1 MPFKHFLLAVAV
13 AVAWGGNFPITK
25 LGLANMPPILL
36 LSFRF
41 WLIALVLVPFVKVPW
56 PSLRGIFKLAVTL
69 GALHF
74 AFMFSGVKRVDA
86 STAALVSQLQVPF
99 ATLLAAVL
107 FRERPPLKRLF
118 GTGLAMIGVA
128 LVALDTGGAPSPTGR
143 SDQAMLGVGLIVFA
157 AFMWAV
163 SNIQMKAL
171 SQTPALALHGWMALF
186 AAPML
191 TLLSFAF
198 ESGQIEAVRD
208 ASTMVWVSALY
219 MAFVVGIF
227 GYVVWQWLLARHPI
241 SLLMP
246 LTLLV
251 PIIGVALSTVILGD
265 PINAQ
270 RLLGGAVTLGGVG
283 LLVWERPKKRV
294 AG

>member
-1 MPFKHFLLAVAV
+1 MPLKHFLLALGVAL
-13 AVAWGGNFPITK
+13 AWGGNFPITK

-56 PSLRGIFKLAVTL
+56 PSLKGIFKLAVTL

-74 AFMFSGVKRVDA
+74 AFMFSGVKLVDA

-107 FRERPPLKRLF
+107 FRERPPLQRLL
-118 GTGLAMIGVA
+118 GTALAMIGVGI
-128 LVALDTGGAPSPTGR
+128 VALDSSGPISSVGR
-143 SDQAMLGVGLIVFA
+143 SDHALLGVGLIVIA

-191 TLLSFAF
+191 TALSFLF
-198 ESGQIEAVRD
+198 ETGQIEAVRAAD
-208 ASTMVWVSALY
+208 TMVWVSAFY

-227 GYVVWQWLLARHPI
+227 GYVAWLWLLARHPI

-251 PIIGVALSTVILGD
+251 PVVGVALSALVLGD
-265 PINAQ
+265 PMNAQ
-270 RLLGGAVTLGGVG
+270 RLFGGAVTLAGVG
-283 LLVWERPKKRV
+283 LLVWDRSKK
-294 AG
+294 ASPQ

>member
-1 MPFKHFLLAVAV
+1 VPFNHFLLALGVAL
-13 AVAWGGNFPITK
+13 AWGGNFPITK

-56 PSLRGIFKLAVTL
+56 PSLKGIFKLAVTL

-74 AFMFSGVKRVDA
+74 AFMFSGVKLVDA

-107 FRERPPLKRLF
+107 FRERPPLQRLL
-118 GTGLAMIGVA
+118 GTTLAMLGVG
-128 LVALDTGGAPSPTGR
+128 LVALDSGGAASPTGGGEH
-143 SDQAMLGVGLIVFA
+143 AMLGVGLIVIA

-191 TLLSFAF
+191 TGLSFVF
-198 ESGQIEAVRD
+198 ESGQVEAVRN
-208 ASTMVWVSALY
+208 AGVMVWVSAFY
-219 MAFVVGIF
+219 MAFIVGIF
-227 GYVVWQWLLARHPI
+227 GYVAWQWLLARHPI

-251 PIIGVALSTVILGD
+251 PVVGVALSAIVLGD
-265 PINAQ
+265 PMNAQ

-283 LLVWERPKKRV
+283 LLVWDRGARARKP
-294 AG
+294 

>member
-1 MPFKHFLLAVAV
+1 LKHFLLALAV

-41 WLIALVLVPFVKVPW
+41 WLIAMVLVPFVKVPW

-74 AFMFSGVKRVDA
+74 AFMFSGVKLVDA

-107 FRERPPLKRLF
+107 FRERPPLKRLA
-118 GTGLAMIGVA
+118 GTCLAMMGVA
-128 LVALDTGGAPSPTGR
+128 LIALDTSSAKAATGT
-143 SDQAMLGVGLIVFA
+143 SDEAMIGVGLIVFA

-171 SQTPALALHGWMALF
+171 SQTPPLALHGWMALF

-191 TLLSFAF
+191 TGLSFVF
-198 ESGQIEAVRD
+198 ETGQVEAVRD
-208 ASTMVWVSALY
+208 ANAWVWISVLY
-219 MAFVVGIF
+219 MAFIVGIF

-251 PIIGVALSTVILGD
+251 PVIGVALSIITLGD
-265 PINAQ
+265 PINPQ
-270 RLLGGAVTLGGVG
+270 RILGGVITLGGVG
-283 LLVWERPKKRV
+283 MLVWERPRKKPP
-294 AG
+294 A

>member
-1 MPFKHFLLAVAV
+1 MPFKHFLLALAV
-13 AVAWGGNFPITK
+13 ALAWGGNFPISK
-25 LGLANMPPILL
+25 LGLENMPAILL

-41 WLIALVLVPFVKVPW
+41 WLIALFVVPFVKVPW
-56 PSLRGIFKLAVTL
+56 PSLRAIFKLAVTL

-99 ATLLAAVL
+99 AALLAAVL
-107 FRERPPLKRLF
+107 FRERPPLQRLT

-128 LVALDTGGAPSPTGR
+128 LIALDPSVTKSGAGA
-143 SDQAMLGVGLIVFA
+143 SDEAIIGVAMIVFA

-171 SQTPALALHGWMALF
+171 SQTPPMALHGWMALF

-191 TLLSFAF
+191 TALSFLF
-198 ESGQIEAVRD
+198 ESGQVDAVRN
-208 ASTMVWVSALY
+208 ASAWVWISAFY
-219 MAFVVGIF
+219 MAFFVGIF
-227 GYVVWQWLLARHPI
+227 GYVAWQWLLSRHPI
-241 SLLMP
+241 SLLTP

-251 PIIGVALSTVILGD
+251 PVIGVALSILALGD
-265 PINAQ
+265 PVTPQ
-270 RLLGGAVTLGGVG
+270 RILGGVITLGGVG
-283 LLVWERPKKRV
+283 LLVWERPKKETP
-294 AG
+294 A

>member
-1 MPFKHFLLAVAV
+1 LALGI

-25 LGLANMPPILL
+25 LGLATMPPILL

-56 PSLRGIFKLAVTL
+56 PALRGIFKLAVTL

-74 AFMFSGVKRVDA
+74 AFMFSGVKLVDA
-86 STAALVSQLQVPF
+86 STAALTSQLQVPF

-107 FRERPPLKRLF
+107 FKERPPLQRLL
-118 GTGLAMIGVA
+118 GTGLAMAGVA
-128 LVALDTGGAPSPTGR
+128 LVALDAGGPVSPTGR
-143 SDQAMLGVGLIVFA
+143 SEHALLGVGLIVIA

-163 SNIQMKAL
+163 ANIQMKSL
-171 SQTPALALHGWMALF
+171 SQTPPLALHGWMALF

-191 TLLSFAF
+191 TGLSFIF
-198 ESGQIEAVRD
+198 ESGQVEAVRH
-208 ASTMVWVSALY
+208 AGTMVWVSALY

-227 GYVVWQWLLARHPI
+227 GYVAWQWLLARHPI

-251 PIIGVALSTVILGD
+251 PVIGVASSAVVLGD
-265 PINAQ
+265 PMNGQ
-270 RLLGGAVTLGGVG
+270 RLLGGAVTLLGIGM
-283 LLVWERPKKRV
+283 LVWDRKR
-294 AG
+294 A

>member
-1 MPFKHFLLAVAV
+1 MPFKHFLLALAV

-25 LGLANMPPILL
+25 LGLADMPPILL

-56 PSLRGIFKLAVTL
+56 PSLRAIFKLAVTL

-107 FRERPPLKRLF
+107 FRERPPLKRLA
-118 GTGLAMIGVA
+118 GTCLAMLGVA
-128 LVALDTGGAPSPTGR
+128 LIALDSSGAKTLAGSG
-143 SDQAMLGVGLIVFA
+143 DEAMLGVGLIVFA

-171 SQTPALALHGWMALF
+171 SQTPPLALHGWMALF

-191 TLLSFAF
+191 TGLSFVF
-198 ESGQIEAVRD
+198 ESGQVEAVRD
-208 ASTMVWVSALY
+208 ASAWVWISALY
-219 MAFVVGIF
+219 MAFIVGIF
-227 GYVVWQWLLARHPI
+227 GYVAWQWLLARHPI

-251 PIIGVALSTVILGD
+251 PVIGVALSILTLGD

-270 RLLGGAVTLGGVG
+270 RILGGVITLGGVG
-283 LLVWERPKKRV
+283 MLVWERPKKEKP
-294 AG
+294 A